1 MKKVLLAALI
11 TLVGVGNVWAE
22 DCITINDGQ
31 SAYRCTATVF
41 NDSGSTLTSGTT
53 VVWDQ
58 ADTDF
63 NTSGRPYVI
72 TSTTA
77 DDPWTAGVIQDAS
90 CADQSLCTIVTRGIV
105 QLLLANSTDD
115 SAVDTLIGTTTV
127 AGQAGDYATG
137 ANTCALGRLVDFVS
151 TESATDGI
159 LGRVFVDVDC
169 D

>member
-1 MKKVLLAALI
+1 MKKFLLAALI
-11 TLVGVGNVWAE
+11 SLVGVGNVWAE
-22 DCITINDGQ
+22 DCPQVVASDT
-31 SAYRCTATVF
+31 SFVCTEVVF

-77 DDPWTAGVIQDAS
+77 DDPWTAGVIQNAS
-90 CADQSLCTIVTRGIV
+90 CADQTLCTIVTRGIV

-115 SAVDTLIGTTTV
+115 SAVDTLIGTSTV

-137 ANTCALGRLVDFVS
+137 ANTCALGRLVDFVY

>member
-1 MKKVLLAALI
+1 MKKLLLA
-11 TLVGVGNVWAE
+11 TLLVLGGVSSVWAE
-22 DCITINDGQ
+22 NCPQVQ
-31 SAYRCTATVF
+31 SNETALVCTEVVF
-41 NDSGSTLTSGTT
+41 NDSGSALTSGTT